1 MYNNT
6 ATFKLLTIVKDWDR
20 RSEDGARSPGNYILL
35 FDELSDL
42 GQRPPRIMIGA
53 ALFKRR
59 STPASNGG
67 RTQSNNLLAH
77 RIAAHPAVSP
87 RGSAYSIWH
96 PGRTVSYTF
105 NETRSTGT
113 QLSPMT
119 RKHLVPRPFRYESGI
134 LRQAGSLGG

>member
-1 MYNNT
+1 MERDHLGT
-6 ATFKLLTIVKDWDR
+6 ISFLL
-20 RSEDGARSPGNYILL
+20 
-35 FDELSDL
+35 DELSDWL
-42 GQRPPRIMIGA
+42 DQRPLRMMIGA

-119 RKHLVPRPFRYESGI
+119 RRHLVPHPFRYESGI
-134 LRQAGSLGG
+134 LSKTNGEPRGPG